1 MSRAAGNKKD
11 IKELEEMA
19 ARYGVQ
25 DNALFKSTLDR
36 YITQQRVIDS
46 IKRAID
52 EDDVTVTMEYVKG
65 RENAY
70 MHPAVK
76 ELPRHADSANK
87 TADML
92 LKIIMSLGDKNH
104 DIDALMD
111 DLEDDK

>member
-1 MSRAAGNKKD
+1 MPKTSVKKTD
-11 IKELEEMA
+11 IKELKALAEK
-19 ARYGVQ
+19 YGVE
-25 DNALFKSTLDR
+25 DNALFQSTLNR

-46 IKRAID
+46 IEKAID
-52 EDDVTVTMEYVKG
+52 EDDVTVTKEYVKG

-92 LKIIMSLGDKNH
+92 LKIITSLGDMRH
-104 DIDALMD
+104 EADALLD
-111 DLEDDK
+111 ALEND